1 MTSAP
6 VDETAVLDVVTLCV
20 GRPAAA
26 VDVAV
31 GAVVA
36 DVAVGAVVAD
46 VAAGSVGAAADAVLL
61 VTVEY
66 GGGAG
71 MTPGIIKPAG
81 GMNCGIRDCCV
92 VATGGQNGGIM
103 AAAGI
108 PGNATALPD

>member
-26 VDVAV
+26 V
-31 GAVVA
+31 